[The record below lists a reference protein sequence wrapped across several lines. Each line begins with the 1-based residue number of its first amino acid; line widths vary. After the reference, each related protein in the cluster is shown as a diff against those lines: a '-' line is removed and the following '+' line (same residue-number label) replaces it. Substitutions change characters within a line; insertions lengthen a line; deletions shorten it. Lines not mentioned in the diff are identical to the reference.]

1 MRLMAFPTSKGV
13 RCDHCHAAPLQ
24 DAVEVWEWDPDP
36 ISVVYLGCLP
46 CLRRKLLQQA
56 WMSWRPWN
64 LVAHPIIALLAFFKN
79 LSIGLCLKWISPTR
93 WLRDALAREN
103 ISYDEFQAGQS
114 GPGLSLDQRIEVGTS
129 LCVLL
134 RSVGHADGTLEK
146 KEWVS
151 VMSGLRALYM
161 PEPDVFAALNLPNDP
176 PQSPEPDEVEWA
188 ASVLRKRLRPV
199 DHGLVCHLLLSVAER
214 VGGVTE
220 AERIALIWIGQRC
233 GFSTDLLNKALRGTG
248 SFGHGAQAASGAGR
262 DARARVAQE
271 PTAWD
276 VLGLEPDSTQA
287 EIRERYRELALEN
300 HPDRH
305 AHLGEAMVQAATKRM
320 KEINA
325 AYKEVRGKRR
335 RPR

>member
-1 MRLMAFPTSKGV
+1 MAFPTAKGV
-13 RCDHCHAAPLQ
+13 RCEHCHAAPLQ
-24 DAVEVWEWDPDP
+24 DAVEVWEWEPGP
-36 ISVVYLGCLP
+36 VSVVYLGCLQ

-56 WMSWRPWN
+56 WLSWRPWN
-64 LVAHPIIALLAFFKN
+64 LVAHPLVALWAFFKN
-79 LSIGLCLKWISPTR
+79 LSLGLFLKWISPTR

-103 ISYDEFQAGQS
+103 ISYNEFLAGQS
-114 GPGLSLDQRIEVGTS
+114 GPGLTQEQRIEIANS

-151 VMSGLRALYM
+151 VISGLRALYV
-161 PEPDVFAALNLPNDP
+161 PEPEVFAALDLPNDP
-176 PQSPEPDEVEWA
+176 PKSPEQDEVDWA
-188 ASVLRKRLRPV
+188 ASVLRKRLRRV

-220 AERIALIWIGQRC
+220 AERISLIWIGQRC
-233 GFSTDLLNKALRGTG
+233 GFSDDLLFKALRGSG
-248 SFGHGAQAASGAGR
+248 SFGHQGASGGASSKSR
-262 DARARVAQE
+262 RQPSA

-305 AHLGEAMVQAATKRM
+305 THLGEAMMQAATKRM

-325 AYKEVRGKRR
+325 AYKELRGKRKR
-335 RPR
+335 AK